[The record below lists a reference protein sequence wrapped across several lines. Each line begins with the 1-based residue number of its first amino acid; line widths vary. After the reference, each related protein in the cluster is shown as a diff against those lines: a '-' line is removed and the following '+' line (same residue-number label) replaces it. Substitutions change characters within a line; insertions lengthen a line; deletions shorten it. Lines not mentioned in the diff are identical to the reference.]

1 MIGDSDDLVG
11 VRVYRA
17 PVFLGGQCGEAR
29 PGRSVEPV
37 TGIEPAS
44 RPWEGR
50 ILPMNYTGE
59 AVAASD

>member
-11 VRVYRA
+11 GEGV
-17 PVFLGGQCGEAR
+17 PGPGFFGGQCGEAR